1 MTSPTTAP
9 RLIVLGIVFSIAAST
24 ATGSSAWAGERREA
38 QRQQEAQAL
47 STLSPSDLKRY
58 FAARRELE
66 RKSSD
71 QRQAQLR
78 SLEDCL
84 ERSRQPA
91 GAGTCLEQA
100 GQQRK
105 RDRSQ
110 WKQQMAAL
118 RQRYQLP
125 PMRGRSLQGRPGQQV
140 WQPGSTSLR

>member
-1 MTSPTTAP
+1 
-9 RLIVLGIVFSIAAST
+9 LIVLGIVFSVAAST
-24 ATGSSAWAGERREA
+24 AIGPSASAGERREA
-38 QRQQEAQAL
+38 QLQQESQAL
-47 STLSPSDLKRY
+47 SALSPSDLRRY

-84 ERSRQPA
+84 ERSRQSS

-110 WKQQMAAL
+110 WKQHIAAL

-125 PMRGRSLQGRPGQQV
+125 PMRGRSLQGRPGQQL